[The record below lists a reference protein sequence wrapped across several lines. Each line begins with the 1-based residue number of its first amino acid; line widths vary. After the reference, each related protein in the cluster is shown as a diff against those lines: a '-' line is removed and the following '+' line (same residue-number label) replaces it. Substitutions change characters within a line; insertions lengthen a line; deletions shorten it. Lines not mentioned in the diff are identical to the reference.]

1 MKSVRLRKASKYCK
15 DHLYVESK
23 EKEVKLKLKK
33 KVREWKVVY
42 QTLEGWGE
50 LGKVAKRVKTFS
62 YWRSQV

>member
-1 MKSVRLRKASKYCK
+1 MMCFLLLLFSTMKKKRKEEMVT
-15 DHLYVESK
+15 DDNP
-23 EKEVKLKLKK
+23 KLKK